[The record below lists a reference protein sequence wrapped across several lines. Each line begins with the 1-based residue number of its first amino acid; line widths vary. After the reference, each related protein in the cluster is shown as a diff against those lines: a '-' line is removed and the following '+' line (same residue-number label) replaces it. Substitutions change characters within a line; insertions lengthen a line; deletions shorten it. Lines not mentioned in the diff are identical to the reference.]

1 MGAEAGGQGG
11 AGEGAVMN
19 WINRAVQWLIDVV
32 DYVIAIIEDAFGG
45 PKGGNGGD
53 VPLGIGA

>member
-1 MGAEAGGQGG
+1 
-11 AGEGAVMN
+11 MN